1 MTETISA
8 GIALDGIEP
17 DGSRIDPDALRDVLA
32 ECDPAPLLM
41 SLVHLTGDTSL
52 LDEFGSRLEYS
63 RPGTH
68 YGTTSPNAL
77 PAGQYPQHVA
87 DDIRARAHDILT
99 GPDLATRLD
108 VPAPDLFA
116 AMVRVATSQ
125 EVDEEF
131 IPLLREQAGFVTDE
145 RHVPVTVTPPT
156 DFEVIV
162 VGAGITGINAAIKLG
177 EAGFSYTVFE
187 SRDEIGG
194 TWTRNT
200 YPGAAV
206 DTPSHY
212 YSYSF
217 ELNANWSRYY
227 PTGPE
232 YQQYLLGVVEK
243 HRLREHIR
251 LQTSVQSMTWSE
263 EDQIWEVV
271 TRDRAGVVEH
281 NRAKAVISALGM
293 LNSANIPAVPG
304 LDTFGGRVIHTA
316 EWDADLD
323 VTGKRVIVLGTGCT
337 SVQVVAS
344 IVDKVSALDVV
355 VRTPHW
361 IVPERTVV
369 HDVPAGQRWA
379 LEHLPFYNQWFRLR
393 SYWFA
398 SDNLY
403 RLPRVD
409 PEWAASHFSASV
421 ENDMVLKNAQKYL
434 QDSFPDRPDLIEK
447 LTPDFRPYAKRIVKD
462 PGFYAA
468 LTRDHVSLH
477 RASFERVTPEG
488 VHTTT
493 GEFIPADVIILATG
507 FTLDF
512 TTKIDIVG
520 RNGQKLADVWK
531 GGEDPRAYKGVQVT
545 GFPNLFVTSGP
556 NSAPNHGAGHNI
568 TSEEQV
574 HYVVECLQYLL
585 EHDYA
590 SMDVRQDVLDDYNAE
605 VDKALEETVWVHTG
619 GPVNSYYRNSSGRA
633 IVPCPWRLV
642 DYWTMMRQPKGE
654 DMTFVAGAVA
664 AAEVA
669 R

>member
-1 MTETISA
+1 MTDTMTGGPGVSA
-8 GIALDGIEP
+8 GAGDVLTAEG
-17 DGSRIDPDALRDVLA
+17 LRQILA

-41 SLVHLTGDTSL
+41 SLVHLTGDSTL
-52 LDEFGSRLEYS
+52 LDEFADRLEYS

-68 YGTTSPNAL
+68 YAAPVPGAL
-77 PAGQYPQHVA
+77 PPGQYPEDVIA
-87 DDIRARAHDILT
+87 DIRARAAELLADAD
-99 GPDLATRLD
+99 PDAQPGLG
-108 VPAPDLFA
+108 VPAPELFA
-116 AMVRVATSQ
+116 RMARVATSQ

-131 IPLLREQAGFVTDE
+131 IPLLLEQAGFVTDE

-162 VGAGITGINAAIKLG
+162 IGAGMTGINAAIKLG
-177 EAGFSYTVFE
+177 EAGFNYTVFE
-187 SRDEIGG
+187 ARDEIGG

-217 ELNANWSRYY
+217 ELNPHWSRYY
-227 PTGPE
+227 PTGEE
-232 YQQYLLGVVEK
+232 YQQYLLDVVEK
-243 HRLREHIR
+243 YGLREHIR
-251 LQTSVQSMTWSE
+251 LQTSVLEMSWSE
-263 EDQIWEVV
+263 EDQVWDVV
-271 TRDRAGVVEH
+271 TRDAAGVVEH
-281 NRAKAVISALGM
+281 HRAKAVVSALGM
-293 LNSANIPAVPG
+293 LNSANIPDVPG
-304 LDTFGGRVIHTA
+304 LDEFAGRVIHTA
-316 EWDADLD
+316 EWDTDLD
-323 VTGKRVIVLGTGCT
+323 LTGKRVIVLGTGCT

-344 IVDKVSALDVV
+344 IVDKVTALDVV

-369 HDVPAGQRWA
+369 HDVPEGQRWA
-379 LEHLPFYNQWFRLR
+379 LEHLPFFNEWFRLR

-409 PEWAASHFSASV
+409 PEWAAEHFSASR

-434 QDSFPDRPDLIEK
+434 HDSFGDRPDLIEK

-468 LTRDHVSLH
+468 LKREHVALH

-488 VHTTT
+488 VYLTT
-493 GEFIPADVIILATG
+493 GEFVPADVIILATG
-507 FTLDF
+507 FKLEF
-512 TTKIDIVG
+512 TTRIDIVG
-520 RNGQKLADVWK
+520 RDGRKLADVWS
-531 GGEDPRAYKGVQVT
+531 GGEDPRAYKGVQVS

-574 HYVVECLQYLL
+574 HYIVECLQYLL
-585 EHDYA
+585 ENDHA
-590 SMDVRQDVLDDYNAE
+590 SMDVRQDALDEYNAK
-605 VDKALEETVWVHTG
+605 VDEALDETVWAHPG
-619 GPVNSYYRNSSGRA
+619 GQVNSYYRNSQGRP

-642 DYWTMMRQPKGE
+642 DYWTMMREPDPADMVFVPANKSGE
-654 DMTFVAGAVA
+654 KA
-664 AAEVA
+664 
-669 R
+669 

>member
-1 MTETISA
+1 MTEVVPA
-8 GIALDGIEP
+8 GIDAGDGP
-17 DGSRIDPDALRDVLA
+17 IDPDALRAVLD

-41 SLVHLTGDTSL
+41 SLVHLTGDTAL
-52 LDEFGSRLEYS
+52 LDEFGARLEFS

-68 YGTTSPNAL
+68 YAAPSATTL
-77 PAGQYPQHVA
+77 PAGQYPQDVI
-87 DDIRARAHDILT
+87 DDIRDRAVAILADS
-99 GPDLATRLD
+99 DLVPRIG
-108 VPAPDLFA
+108 VPAPELFA
-116 AMVRVATSQ
+116 AMARVATSQ

-131 IPLLREQAGFVTDE
+131 VPLLREQAGFVTDV
-145 RHVPVTVTPPT
+145 RDVPATVAPPG

-162 VGAGITGINAAIKLG
+162 IGAGITGINAAVKLG

-217 ELNANWSRYY
+217 ELNPHWSRYY

-232 YQQYLLGVVEK
+232 YQQYLLDVVAK
-243 HRLREHIR
+243 HELREHIR
-251 LQTSVQSMTWSE
+251 LETAVVSATWSE
-263 EDQIWEVV
+263 EDQRWDVV
-271 TRDRAGVVEH
+271 TRDRTGTVERH
-281 NRAKAVISALGM
+281 RARAVITALGM

-304 LDTFGGRVIHTA
+304 LDSFAGPVVHTA
-316 EWDADLD
+316 EWDATLD
-323 VTGKRVIVLGTGCT
+323 VTGKRVVVLGTGCT
-337 SVQVVAS
+337 AVQVVAS
-344 IVDKVSALDVV
+344 IVDRVAALDVV

-361 IVPERTVV
+361 IVPERSVV
-369 HDVPAGQRWA
+369 HEVPAGQRWA
-379 LEHLPFYNQWFRLR
+379 LEHLPYYNQWFRLR

-409 PEWAASHFSASV
+409 PDWAATHFSASA
-421 ENDMVLKNAQKYL
+421 ENDMVLTNAHQYL
-434 QDSFPDRPDLIEK
+434 QRSFPDRPDLIEK

-468 LTRDHVSLH
+468 LKREHVTLH
-477 RASFERVTPEG
+477 RASFDRVTPDG
-488 VHTTT
+488 VYTTA
-493 GEFIPADVIILATG
+493 GEFIAADVIILATG

-512 TTKIDIVG
+512 TTGIDIVG
-520 RNGQKLADVWK
+520 RDGTALADVWK
-531 GGEDPRAYKGVQVT
+531 GGEDPRAYKGVQVS

-585 EHDYA
+585 EHDYS
-590 SMDVRQDVLDDYNAE
+590 SMDVRQDVLEEYNAE
-605 VDKALEETVWVHTG
+605 VDAALDETVWVHTG
-619 GPVNSYYRNSSGRA
+619 APVNSYYRNSSGRA
-633 IVPCPWRLV
+633 VVPCPWRLV
-642 DYWTMMRQPKGE
+642 DYWTMMREPNAA
-654 DMTFVAGAVA
+654 DMTFVARSGAGS
-664 AAEVA
+664 EVT